1 MKCPFCSNC
10 EDKVID
16 SRPIDE
22 SAVIRRRRECLKCA
36 KRFTTYERLEEMPLM
51 VIKKDTKREVFD
63 RNKLRNGIVM
73 ACTKRS
79 VSIDR
84 IEQVI
89 NEIEEELKDYIM
101 EVPSKVIGE
110 MVLKRL
116 KELDEVAYVR
126 FASIYREF
134 NDIDAFKNELD
145 ELRKKE

>member
-1 MKCPFCSNC
+1 
-10 EDKVID
+10 
-16 SRPIDE
+16 
-22 SAVIRRRRECLKCA
+22 
-36 KRFTTYERLEEMPLM
+36 MPLM